1 MNTKQ
6 ELIETIKRLLVAEDV
21 DLDFLNKLE
30 ENELKTLIVSISDRL
45 EKQKQWTKTE
55 DSHWWHSKGAIRIYT
70 QTHKEWLC
78 FLWWEGEGV

>member
-45 EKQKQWTKTE
+45 EKQKQ
-55 DSHWWHSKGAIRIYT
+55 
-70 QTHKEWLC
+70 
-78 FLWWEGEGV
+78 